1 MVLEP
6 SSFIVVVRATCP
18 VYPPYLFEFHQS
30 PMLDS
35 SYAVSPSSETAFAKD
50 LLAALAQTPR
60 SIAPKYFYDHE
71 GSRLFDQICDL
82 PEYYPTRTELAILQ
96 DCAPEIAAQMG
107 PNAEL
112 VEFGAG
118 SLTKV
123 RLLLDAMQSP
133 SRYVPIDI
141 SGEHLALAAHALK
154 ADYPQLDVVP
164 VVADYTQAFSLP
176 HPAAGSG
183 QRVGFFPGSTVG
195 NFTPAEA
202 VEFFRMTAKVL
213 KGGALLVGADL
224 IKDPGVL
231 HAAYSDAQGV
241 TAAFN
246 LNLLARANRELGAN
260 FDLPM
265 WAHSAFYNAPLQ
277 RIEMHL
283 MSCTRQTVQIQG
295 QTFSFE
301 EGETLHTENSYKF
314 TIDSLRALAVWGGFT
329 PGPVWTDAEK
339 RFSLH
344 WLHAP
349 K

>member
-1 MVLEP
+1 M
-6 SSFIVVVRATCP
+6 SDFSTATP
-18 VYPPYLFEFHQS
+18 LP
-30 PMLDS
+30 LDK
-35 SYAVSPSSETAFAKD
+35 AFAKD
-50 LLAALAQTPR
+50 LLAALASSPR
-60 SIAPKYFYDHE
+60 SIAPKYFYDQE
-71 GSRLFDQICDL
+71 GSRLFDQICEL
-82 PEYYPTRTELAILQ
+82 PEYYPTRTELSILRER
-96 DCAPEIAAQMG
+96 ASEIASHMG
-107 PNAEL
+107 AHAEL

-123 RLLLDAMQSP
+123 RLLLDAMQAP

-141 SGEHLALAAHALK
+141 SGEHLAGAASALK
-154 ADYPQLDVVP
+154 ADYPGLKVLP
-164 VVADYTQAFSLP
+164 VVADYTQAFQLP
-176 HPAAGSG
+176 SSDQAMG

-202 VEFFRMTAKVL
+202 VEFFRMAAKVL

-260 FDLPM
+260 FDLAQ

-283 MSCTRQTVQIQG
+283 MSCARQQVRIQG
-295 QTFSFE
+295 QVFSFE

-314 TIDSLRALAVWGGFT
+314 TIDSLRALAVAGGFT
-329 PGPVWTDAEK
+329 PGPVWTDAHK

-344 WLHAP
+344 WLQAP
-349 K
+349 R